1 LGGGDIG
8 FNRGNTSSRGR
19 GRGGRQF
26 TGNGNGQNGN
36 NFNNFNDKNAAG
48 TAAQSKNKNWPS
60 MAVKNMNQSAGSPA
74 TANRDPTNQ
83 NPNINESE
91 INSYLDRSNESLAS
105 SDPSYAKSQNP
116 TYAAKT
122 AKQLE
127 AAERVLIV
135 HSGTNET
142 LELTETQFNAIMSE
156 IEKQDFIAAVK
167 KTPTPKIKWC
177 KYSQFGDKGFIG
189 VQDDINATLVID
201 AVARICIGGIGFRAW
216 CIEDLEPKNLV
227 SIHISL
233 FQSSLGAPLIMEGIM
248 AANTLKG
255 AANRAWIVSD
265 GGWDYVTR
273 APYDTLKFFADKT
286 LFDDLLLRLSGDKG
300 RHIYLTVGTGE
311 RQAFLSE
318 QPGVAASR
326 ARDCAELAQIRM
338 AAAKA
343 VADAIVKVAADTL
356 EAAKVNVTDSATATN
371 EDSVKA
377 TATVDDVMDTSNNT
391 KKDKDWTTEVPN
403 AEDYK

>member
-1 LGGGDIG
+1 MDPGTDLRPGTALGTGLDGSLIPPSAAQANATRMAAEDKVSRYRDDANTGIRRPRPRGSGLGGGDIG

-26 TGNGNGQNGN
+26 TGNGNGRNGN
-36 NFNNFNDKNAAG
+36 NFTYQIDKNAAG

-74 TANRDPTNQ
+74 TANLDPTNQ
-83 NPNINESE
+83 NSNINESE
-91 INSYLDRSNESLAS
+91 TNTASYLDRSNESRAS

-116 TYAAKT
+116 TYAAQT

-127 AAERVLIV
+127 AAKRVLIV

-142 LELTETQFNAIMSE
+142 LKLTETQFNAIMSD
-156 IEKQDFIAAVK
+156 IEKQAFIAAVK
-167 KTPTPKIKWC
+167 KTPAPKIKWC

-189 VQDDINATLVID
+189 VQDDTNATLVID

-255 AANRAWIVSD
+255 AANHAWIMSD

-273 APYDTLKFFADKT
+273 APYCWYSDVSRSRFCEELAETFR
-286 LFDDLLLRLSGDKG
+286 LLL
-300 RHIYLTVGTGE
+300 
-311 RQAFLSE
+311 F
-318 QPGVAASR
+318 
-326 ARDCAELAQIRM
+326 
-338 AAAKA
+338 
-343 VADAIVKVAADTL
+343 
-356 EAAKVNVTDSATATN
+356 
-371 EDSVKA
+371 
-377 TATVDDVMDTSNNT
+377 
-391 KKDKDWTTEVPN
+391 
-403 AEDYK
+403 